1 MIQVHLFRS
10 YKRARLV
17 KGHGG
22 PVTPINLLSFR
33 YSTWQDECAWG
44 KEGAE
49 GGGCNYAI
57 DAHLTPIILK
67 NRPSGSMA

>member
-49 GGGCNYAI
+49 GGGMQLRY
-57 DAHLTPIILK
+57 
-67 NRPSGSMA
+67 